1 MEYQVAI
8 IGAGVVGAM
17 AARELSRY
25 RLKICLLEAEND
37 VAMGASKANSG
48 IIHAGYDPEPGTLK
62 ARFNREGNPLLYE
75 AAREL
80 HVSHKNNG
88 AFVCAFSPEE
98 DAQLEGLYRRG
109 QENQIPGLS
118 LLTGEEAR
126 ALEPGL
132 SPMVTRVLLA
142 ATSGIICPYE
152 LTIAAVGNAM
162 DNGVELYRNFRV
174 TEISRKETGF
184 VLTDSRGRQVQTQWI
199 VNCAGVHAGE
209 IARLAGDPLPE
220 ILPRAGEYVLL
231 DKSQGTLVSRTIF
244 QVPTKAGKG
253 ILVTPT
259 VDGNLLVGPTA
270 QSVHNGDC
278 TGTTRQGLETV
289 KTLGRKSVP
298 GVDYR
303 QVIAAFAGIRASTP
317 GKDFLLGPSQT
328 VPGLFHAAAIDSP
341 GLTCCVALG
350 RYIAENL
357 PLPKEENSDF
367 NPIRENPHFFRGLSL
382 EEKDAYIR
390 QHPEY
395 GKIVC
400 RCEQVSLG
408 EIRAACAVNPRPLDM
423 DGIKRRTRAMM
434 GRCQGGFCT
443 PTILTI
449 LAKELGI
456 PEEEATKAG
465 GDSRLLGKGAD
476 YGKA

>member
-80 HVSHKNNG
+80 HVPHKNNG

-174 TEISRKETGF
+174 TDIQRKDEGF
-184 VLTDSRGRQVQTQWI
+184 VLTSSRGEQVQAQWI

-244 QVPTKAGKG
+244 QVPTKVGKG

-270 QSVHNGDC
+270 QSVPNGDC

-303 QVIAAFAGIRASTP
+303 QVIAAFAGIRASTL

-341 GLTCCVALG
+341 GLSCCVALG

-357 PLPKEENSDF
+357 PLPKEENPNF

-382 EEKDAYIR
+382 SEKDAYIHE
-390 QHPEY
+390 HPEY

-408 EIRAACAVNPRPLDM
+408 EIRATCAVNPRPLDM

-443 PTILTI
+443 PTILTT

-456 PEEEATKAG
+456 PEEEVTKAG

>member
-80 HVSHKNNG
+80 HVPHKNNG

-98 DAQLEGLYRRG
+98 NAQLEDLYRRG
-109 QENQIPGLS
+109 QENRIPGLS

-132 SPMVTRVLLA
+132 SPMVTGVLLA

-174 TEISRKETGF
+174 TEISRKENGF
-184 VLTDSRGRQVQTQWI
+184 VLKSRQGEQVQAQWI

-270 QSVHNGDC
+270 QPVPSGDC

-341 GLTCCVALG
+341 GLSCCVALG

-357 PLPKEENSDF
+357 PLPKEENPHF
-367 NPIRENPHFFRGLSL
+367 NPIRENPHFFRELSL
-382 EEKDAYIR
+382 SEKDAYIR

-443 PTILTI
+443 PTILTT
-449 LAKELGI
+449 LAESLGI
-456 PEEEATKAG
+456 PAEEVTKAG

>member
-109 QENQIPGLS
+109 RENQIPGLS

-408 EIRAACAVNPRPLDM
+408 EIRGACAVNPRPLDM

>member
-75 AAREL
+75 AARQL
-80 HVSHKNNG
+80 RVPHRNNG

-98 DAQLEGLYRRG
+98 EGQLEALYRRG

-162 DNGVELYRNFRV
+162 DNGVALYRNFRV
-174 TEISRKETGF
+174 SEIQKKETGF
-184 VLTDSRGRQVQTQWI
+184 VLRSSRGESVQAQWI

-209 IARLAGDPLPE
+209 IGRLAGDPLPQ

-231 DKSQGTLVSRTIF
+231 DKNQGTLVSRTIF

-270 QSVHNGDC
+270 QRVPDGDC

-317 GKDFLLGPSQT
+317 GKDFLLGQA

-341 GLTCCVALG
+341 GLSCCVALG

-357 PLPKEENSDF
+357 PLPKEENPHF

-382 EEKDAYIR
+382 EEKDAYIHE
-390 QHPEY
+390 HPEY

-408 EIRAACAVNPRPLDM
+408 EIRGACAVNPRPLDM

-443 PTILTI
+443 PTILTT
-449 LAKELGI
+449 LAERLGI
-456 PEEEATKAG
+456 PAEEVTKAG

>member
-109 QENQIPGLS
+109 RENQIPGLS

-408 EIRAACAVNPRPLDM
+408 EIRGACAVNPRPLDM

-465 GDSRLLGKGAD
+465 GGSRLLGKGAD

>member
-109 QENQIPGLS
+109 RENQIPGLS

-152 LTIAAVGNAM
+152 LTIAAVGNAI

-408 EIRAACAVNPRPLDM
+408 EIRGACAVNPRPLDM

-443 PTILTI
+443 PTILTT

-456 PEEEATKAG
+456 PEEEVTKAG

>member
-109 QENQIPGLS
+109 RENQIPGLS

-152 LTIAAVGNAM
+152 LTIAAVGNAI

-408 EIRAACAVNPRPLDM
+408 EIRGACAVNPRPLDM

>member
-75 AAREL
+75 AARQL
-80 HVSHKNNG
+80 RVPHKNNG

-98 DAQLEGLYRRG
+98 EGQLEALYRRG

-118 LLTGEEAR
+118 LLSGEEAR

-132 SPMVTRVLLA
+132 SPMVTGVLLA

-162 DNGVELYRNFRV
+162 DNGVALYRNFRV
-174 TEISRKETGF
+174 TDIQRKDEGF
-184 VLTDSRGRQVQTQWI
+184 VLTSSQGEQVQAQWI

-244 QVPTKAGKG
+244 QVPTQKGKG

-270 QSVHNGDC
+270 QSVPNGDC
-278 TGTTRQGLETV
+278 TGTTRQGLDTV

-341 GLTCCVALG
+341 GLSCCVALG

-357 PLPKEENSDF
+357 PLPKEENPHF

-382 EEKDAYIR
+382 EEKDAYIHE
-390 QHPEY
+390 HPEY

-408 EIRAACAVNPRPLDM
+408 EIRGACAVNPRPLDM

-443 PTILTI
+443 PTILTT
-449 LAKELGI
+449 LAESLGI
-456 PEEEATKAG
+456 PAEEVTKAG

>member
-109 QENQIPGLS
+109 RENQIPGLS

-152 LTIAAVGNAM
+152 LTIAAVGNAI

-408 EIRAACAVNPRPLDM
+408 EIRGACAVNPRPLDM

-465 GDSRLLGKGAD
+465 GDSRLMGKGAD

>member
-17 AARELSRY
+17 TARELSRY
-25 RLKICLLEAEND
+25 QLKICLLEAEND

-48 IIHAGYDPEPGTLK
+48 IIHAGYDPEPGTRK

-75 AAREL
+75 AARQL
-80 HVSHKNNG
+80 GVPCQNNG
-88 AFVCAFSPEE
+88 AFVCAFTPEE
-98 DAQLEGLYRRG
+98 EAQLEGLYRRG
-109 QENQIPGLS
+109 LENGIAGLS
-118 LLTGEEAR
+118 LLSGDGAR

-132 SPMVTRVLLA
+132 SPMVTRVLYA
-142 ATSGIICPYE
+142 PSSGIICPYA

-174 TEISRKETGF
+174 TEISRRENGF
-184 VLTDSRGRQVQTQWI
+184 VLTSRRGESVRTQQI
-199 VNCAGVHAGE
+199 VNCAGVNAGE
-209 IARLAGDPLPE
+209 IARLAGDALPE

-231 DKSQGTLVSRTIF
+231 DKSQGRLVSRTIF
-244 QVPTKAGKG
+244 QAPTKQGKG
-253 ILVTPT
+253 VLVTPT
-259 VDGNLLVGPTA
+259 VDGNLLIGPTA
-270 QSVHNGDC
+270 QPVPSGDC

-317 GKDFLLGPSQT
+317 GRDFLLGPSQA
-328 VPGLFHAAAIDSP
+328 VPGLYHAAAIDSP
-341 GLTCCVALG
+341 GLSCCVALG

-357 PLPKEENSDF
+357 PIPKAENPAF
-367 NPIRENPHFFRGLSL
+367 RPCRENPHFFRSLSPA
-382 EEKDAYIR
+382 EKDNYIR
-390 QHPEY
+390 RHPAY

-408 EIRAACAVNPRPLDM
+408 EIQAACAVEPRPLDM

-434 GRCQGGFCT
+434 GRCQGSFCT
-443 PTILTI
+443 PTV
-449 LAKELGI
+449 LATLAEALGI
-456 PEEEATKAG
+456 PVEEVTKAG
-465 GDSRLLGKGAD
+465 GDSRLLEKGAD
-476 YGKA
+476 NGKT

>member
-80 HVSHKNNG
+80 HVPHKNNG

-98 DAQLEGLYRRG
+98 NAQLEELYRRG

-132 SPMVTRVLLA
+132 SPMVTGVLLA

-174 TEISRKETGF
+174 SDIQRKDEGF
-184 VLTDSRGRQVQTQWI
+184 VLTSSRGEQVQAQWI

-244 QVPTKAGKG
+244 QVPTQKGKG

-270 QSVHNGDC
+270 QSVPNGDC
-278 TGTTRQGLETV
+278 TGTTRQGLDTV

-317 GKDFLLGPSQT
+317 GKDFLLGPSQS

-341 GLTCCVALG
+341 GLSCCVALG

-357 PLPKEENSDF
+357 PLPKEENPHF

-382 EEKDAYIR
+382 EEKDAYIHE
-390 QHPEY
+390 HPEY

-408 EIRAACAVNPRPLDM
+408 EIRGACAVNPRPLDM

-443 PTILTI
+443 PTILTT
-449 LAKELGI
+449 LAESLGI
-456 PEEEATKAG
+456 PAEEVTKAG

>member
-109 QENQIPGLS
+109 RENQIPGLS

-184 VLTDSRGRQVQTQWI
+184 VLTDSRGRQVQTQWN

-408 EIRAACAVNPRPLDM
+408 EIRGACAVNPRPLDM

>member
-1 MEYQVAI
+1 LEYQVAI

-109 QENQIPGLS
+109 RENQIPGLS

-408 EIRAACAVNPRPLDM
+408 EIRGACAVNPRPLDM

>member
-17 AARELSRY
+17 ATRELSRY

-80 HVSHKNNG
+80 HVPHKNNG

-98 DAQLEGLYRRG
+98 NAQLEELYRRG

-132 SPMVTRVLLA
+132 SPMVTGVLLA

-174 TEISRKETGF
+174 ADIQRKDNGF
-184 VLTDSRGRQVQTQWI
+184 VLTSSRGEQVQAQWI

-244 QVPTKAGKG
+244 QVPTQKGKG

-270 QSVHNGDC
+270 QSVPNGDC
-278 TGTTRQGLETV
+278 TGTTRQGLDTV

-298 GVDYR
+298 GIDYR

-341 GLTCCVALG
+341 GLSCCVALG

-357 PLPKEENSDF
+357 PLPKEENPHF

-382 EEKDAYIR
+382 EEKDAYIHE
-390 QHPEY
+390 HPEY

-408 EIRAACAVNPRPLDM
+408 EIRRACAVNPRPLDM

-443 PTILTI
+443 PTILTT
-449 LAKELGI
+449 LAESLGI
-456 PEEEATKAG
+456 PAEEVTKAG
-465 GDSRLLGKGAD
+465 GNSRLLGKGAD
-476 YGKA
+476 YGKV

>member
-109 QENQIPGLS
+109 WENQIPGLS

-408 EIRAACAVNPRPLDM
+408 EIRGACAVNPRPLDM

>member
-109 QENQIPGLS
+109 RENQIPGLS

-152 LTIAAVGNAM
+152 LTIAAVGNAI

-408 EIRAACAVNPRPLDM
+408 EIRGACAVNPRPLDM

-449 LAKELGI
+449 LTKELGI

>member
-80 HVSHKNNG
+80 HVPHKNNG

-98 DAQLEGLYRRG
+98 NAQLEELYRRG

-132 SPMVTRVLLA
+132 SPMVTGVLLA

-174 TEISRKETGF
+174 SDIQRKDEGF
-184 VLTDSRGRQVQTQWI
+184 VLTSSRGEQVQTQWI

-244 QVPTKAGKG
+244 QVPTQKGKG

-270 QSVHNGDC
+270 QSVPNGDC
-278 TGTTRQGLETV
+278 TGTTRQGLDTV

-341 GLTCCVALG
+341 GLSCCVALG

-357 PLPKEENSDF
+357 PLPKEENPHF

-382 EEKDAYIR
+382 EEKDAYIHE
-390 QHPEY
+390 HPEY

-408 EIRAACAVNPRPLDM
+408 EIRGACAVNPRPLDM

-443 PTILTI
+443 PTILTT
-449 LAKELGI
+449 LAESLGI
-456 PEEEATKAG
+456 PAEEVTKAG

>member
-75 AAREL
+75 AARQL
-80 HVSHKNNG
+80 RVPHRNNG

-98 DAQLEGLYRRG
+98 NAQLEELYRRG

-174 TEISRKETGF
+174 TEISRQDSGF
-184 VLTDSRGRQVQTQWI
+184 VLTSSRGEQVQAQWI

-244 QVPTKAGKG
+244 QVPTQKGKG

-270 QSVHNGDC
+270 QSVPNGDC
-278 TGTTRQGLETV
+278 TGTTRQGLDTV

-341 GLTCCVALG
+341 GLSCCVALG

-357 PLPKEENSDF
+357 PLPKEENPHF

-382 EEKDAYIR
+382 EEKDAYIHE
-390 QHPEY
+390 HPEY

-408 EIRAACAVNPRPLDM
+408 EIQAACAVNPRPLDM

-443 PTILTI
+443 PTILTT
-449 LAKELGI
+449 LAESLGI
-456 PEEEATKAG
+456 PAEEVTKAG

>member
-80 HVSHKNNG
+80 HVPHKNNG

-98 DAQLEGLYRRG
+98 NAQLEELYRRG

-132 SPMVTRVLLA
+132 SPMVTGVLLA
-142 ATSGIICPYE
+142 ATSGTICPYE

-174 TEISRKETGF
+174 SDIQRKDEGF
-184 VLTDSRGRQVQTQWI
+184 VLTSSRGEQVQTQWI

-244 QVPTKAGKG
+244 QVPTQKGKG

-270 QSVHNGDC
+270 QSVPNGDC
-278 TGTTRQGLETV
+278 TGTTRQGLDTV

-341 GLTCCVALG
+341 GLSCCVALG

-357 PLPKEENSDF
+357 PLPKEENPHF

-382 EEKDAYIR
+382 EEKDAYIHE
-390 QHPEY
+390 HPEY

-408 EIRAACAVNPRPLDM
+408 EIQAACAVNPRPLDM

-443 PTILTI
+443 PTILTT
-449 LAKELGI
+449 LAESLGI
-456 PEEEATKAG
+456 PAEEVTKAG

>member
-75 AAREL
+75 AARQL
-80 HVSHKNNG
+80 RVPHRNNG

-98 DAQLEGLYRRG
+98 EGQLEALYRRG

-162 DNGVELYRNFRV
+162 DNGVALYRNFRV
-174 TEISRKETGF
+174 SDIQKKDNGF
-184 VLTDSRGRQVQTQWI
+184 VLRSSRGESVQAQWI

-209 IARLAGDPLPE
+209 IGRLAGDPLPQ

-231 DKSQGTLVSRTIF
+231 DKNQGTLVSRTIF

-270 QSVHNGDC
+270 QSVPDGDC

-317 GKDFLLGPSQT
+317 GKDFLLGQA

-341 GLTCCVALG
+341 GLSCCVALG

-357 PLPKEENSDF
+357 PLPKEENPNF
-367 NPIRENPHFFRGLSL
+367 NPIRENPHFFRELSL
-382 EEKDAYIR
+382 DEKNDYIR
-390 QHPEY
+390 LHPEY

-400 RCEQVSLG
+400 RCEGVSLG
-408 EIRAACAVNPRPLDM
+408 EIRAACKVNPRPLDM

-443 PTILTI
+443 PNILTT

-456 PEEEATKAG
+456 APEEVTKAG
-465 GDSRLLGKGAD
+465 GESRLLEKGGS